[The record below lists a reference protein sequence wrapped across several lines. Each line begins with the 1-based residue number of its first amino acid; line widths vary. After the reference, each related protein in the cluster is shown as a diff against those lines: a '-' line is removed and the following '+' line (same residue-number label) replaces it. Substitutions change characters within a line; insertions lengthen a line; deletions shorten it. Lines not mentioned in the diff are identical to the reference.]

1 MTRLVRLAA
10 HKSTRACM
18 RKFFHLPFLSLC
30 LLCAGVTLLA
40 RDAPTVVLV
49 VRHAEKVADG
59 SADPELSEAGLKRAQ
74 ALADVAAEAGVAAV
88 YTTQFKRTRETAR
101 PLAERLKIPAVVV
114 EATRENAKTHPAA
127 LAKQVLAKH
136 AGQTVLVV
144 GHSNTVPQIVGA
156 LGGRRP
162 PDLDDAT
169 EFDRLFVV
177 IVPKDG
183 QAKVVKA
190 RYGEAGIKP

>member
-1 MTRLVRLAA
+1 
-10 HKSTRACM
+10 M
-18 RKFFHLPFLSLC
+18 RKFFYPLFLILC
-30 LLCAGVTLLA
+30 LPCAGVSSLA
-40 RDAPTVVLV
+40 QGAPTVVLV

-59 SADPELSEAGLKRAQ
+59 SADPELSEAGQKRAQ
-74 ALADVAAEAGVAAV
+74 ALADVAEEAGVVAV

-114 EATRENAKTHPAA
+114 EATRENARTHPAA
-127 LAKQVLAKH
+127 LAKQILAKH

-144 GHSNTVPQIVGA
+144 GHSNTVPLIVEA

-183 QAKVVKA
+183 RAQVVRA